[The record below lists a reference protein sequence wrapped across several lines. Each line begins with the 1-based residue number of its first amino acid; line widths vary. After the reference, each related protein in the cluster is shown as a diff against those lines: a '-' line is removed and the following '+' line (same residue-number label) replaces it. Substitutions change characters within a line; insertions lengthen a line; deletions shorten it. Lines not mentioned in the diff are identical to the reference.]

1 MAPTIPSSPPA
12 VFRAGD
18 TVKFTASP
26 SEYPVGDGWTVTY
39 TVNGVKKQSATAS
52 ESGGKYLVTISAT
65 NSALLDAGTY
75 LWTLTASKGGETY
88 TIAHGSLTVLPN
100 VSAAAAGAL
109 QSQDEKELAY
119 LNAEIEARAQSDH
132 TEYTVNGRSLK
143 RESIVDLMEWRDKL
157 RARIARQRRGGAL
170 ATVAVQFP
178 SGGAGRPG

>member
-1 MAPTIPSSPPA
+1 MAPTIPTAPPTK
-12 VFRAGD
+12 FRAGD
-18 TVKFTASP
+18 TVKFTVSP
-26 SEYPVGDGWTVTY
+26 AEFPVGDGWTVSY
-39 TVNGVKKQSATAS
+39 TVNGVKKATANAS
-52 ESGGKYLVTISAT
+52 ESAGKYLVTLSAT
-65 NSALLDAGTY
+65 ETTALDPGTY
-75 LWTLTASKGGETY
+75 LWTLRATKGGETY
-88 TIAHGSLTVLPN
+88 TVDHGSLTVMPN
-100 VSAAAAGAL
+100 VTSAAAGAL

-132 TEYTVNGRSLK
+132 TEYSIDGRSLK